1 MGQDGC
7 GVRSSNDGSLTYIDE
22 LRRLIA
28 VGHCLRHADCL
39 IVRYVS
45 LEVGNVPVSFELNNN
60 VEGEKWLK
68 EWRWMS
74 IYIVL

>member
-7 GVRSSNDGSLTYIDE
+7 GVGLSNDGSVTYIDE

-28 VGHCLRHADCL
+28 VGHGLRHSECL

-45 LEVGNVPVSFELNNN
+45 LEDGNVRVSFELNNN
-60 VEGEKWLK
+60 VEGE
-68 EWRWMS
+68 E
-74 IYIVL
+74 